1 MYEYETAKLRGRIIE
16 KFGSQGAFADMVKRT
31 NAYVSLYLTGKSIL
45 DQKTIDEWSE
55 ALGISAQDIP
65 AYFFVKKVHETE

>member
-1 MYEYETAKLRGRIIE
+1 MYETAKLRGRIIE
-16 KFGSQGAFADMVKRT
+16 KFGSQGAFADMVNRT
-31 NAYVSLYLTGKSIL
+31 NAYVSLYLTGKSLL

-55 ALGISAQDIP
+55 ALDIAAQDIP

>member
-1 MYEYETAKLRGRIIE
+1 MYETAKLRGRIIE
-16 KFGSQGAFADMVKRT
+16 KFGSQGAFADMVNRT

-55 ALGISAQDIP
+55 ALDITAQDIP